1 MYKRQ
6 GKSPVKYLA
15 DLGVFDVPTTAAH
28 CVHIDEEDIAILADK
43 KVTVASCPKSNM
55 KLASGFCPVGKL
67 LQSGANV
74 ALGTDSV
81 ASNNNLNMLEEIKT
95 FALIH
100 KGVSGDPTLITPAEA
115 LYAATRAGAVAQGRQ
130 DCGYLKEGYKA
141 DIVALNIDTI
151 YMRPSH
157 NQLNNLVYAS
167 CGSDIVMTMVD
178 GRVLYD
184 RGSFQHL
191 DIEKLLYE
199 TEHSCQRILR
209 ELQSVQS

>member
-1 MYKRQ
+1 MYRRYFDYDEKEKKYTFGENISTRA
-6 GKSPVKYLA
+6 PVYL
-15 DLGVFDVPTTAAH
+15 P
-28 CVHIDEEDIAILADK
+28 
-43 KVTVASCPKSNM
+43 
-55 KLASGFCPVGKL
+55 
-67 LQSGANV
+67 
-74 ALGTDSV
+74 LGTFLIQF
-81 ASNNNLNMLEEIKT
+81 LNT
-95 FALIH
+95 
-100 KGVSGDPTLITPAEA
+100 
-115 LYAATRAGAVAQGRQ
+115 
-130 DCGYLKEGYKA
+130 
-141 DIVALNIDTI
+141 NIDTI